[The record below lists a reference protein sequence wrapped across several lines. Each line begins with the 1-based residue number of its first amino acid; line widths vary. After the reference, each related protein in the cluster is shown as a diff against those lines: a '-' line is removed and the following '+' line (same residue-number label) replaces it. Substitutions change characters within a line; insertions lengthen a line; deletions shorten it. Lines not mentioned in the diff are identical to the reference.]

1 MNNLKIVYKK
11 PTLYSNDTVSSSDD
25 LDSSFCSDDSNN
37 SNNSNNSTNSTNT
50 NNLNKD
56 LRNNILKEITNDIN
70 NTNTNPNTT
79 VNSNSNNINLITN
92 LKNPTKQSEQLEQ
105 PKQSVNLY
113 DMFVEHME
121 NSNIDFLE
129 FSDKNVLDS
138 NIKKFIQDKN
148 LNQTQIIIFLN
159 LLKDKLDIKSNG
171 NNNDVEFNIEHN
183 TVPDKVPD
191 KVDNI
196 YENFQ
201 NNNMINKIK
210 NENLLLNNLIQ
221 NDINTWIFICGIT
234 IGLIITIMIFI
245 YKK

>member
-37 SNNSNNSTNSTNT
+37 STNSINT

-70 NTNTNPNTT
+70 TNIKTNTNTNPNTT
-79 VNSNSNNINLITN
+79 IDSNSNNIDLITN
-92 LKNPTKQSEQLEQ
+92 LKNPTKQPEESEQ

-129 FSDKNVLDS
+129 FSNKNVLDS

-159 LLKDKLDIKSNG
+159 LLKNKLDVKPNG
-171 NNNDVEFNIEHN
+171 YNNDVEFNIKSDTEHN
-183 TVPDKVPD
+183 IVPD